1 VVTEPFSAQQY
12 DDRGTEAT
20 RRVLL
25 ELAHVLGTYLG
36 RLVVIGGIVPTLLLE
51 GADMPHVGT
60 LDIDLTL
67 DAEALREDDE
77 YARMIE
83 LLEASGYIR
92 NVGGA
97 VPILRPFQLQR
108 RVDLQDGGLEVN
120 VIIDLLMPR
129 GAQLTK
135 HRPPLI
141 NALRIQEID
150 GGRLALDQAV
160 WHQMRGRT
168 PEGWMDHAQLR
179 VVSLPAFLALKGNAL
194 QQRRKNKDAY
204 DVYYVIRNDPRGLD
218 VLAEACRPLLSDPLA
233 RVAFQQITDKF
244 ATAES
249 YGPGTVGTFLRDRLP
264 TGFTEAQVRT
274 DAFRQVSAWARNLGL
289 QPDENVQEAAE

>member
-1 VVTEPFSAQQY
+1 MTEPTSAQQY

-25 ELAHVLGTYLG
+25 DLAHVLSTYFD

-83 LLEASGYIR
+83 LLEASGYVR
-92 NVGGA
+92 SVA
-97 VPILRPFQLQR
+97 QAAPTLRPFQLLR
-108 RVDLQDGGLEVN
+108 RVDLQDGGLEVD

-129 GAQLTK
+129 GTQLTK

-141 NALRIQEID
+141 DALRVQEID
-150 GGRLALDQAV
+150 GGRLALDQTV
-160 WHQMRGRT
+160 RYQISGRT
-168 PEGWMDHAQLR
+168 PEGWTDSAHLR
-179 VVSLPAFLALKGNAL
+179 VISLPAFLALKGNAL
-194 QQRRKNKDAY
+194 KRRRKNKDAY

-218 VLAEACRPLLSDPLA
+218 VLAEACRALLPDPLA
-233 RVAFQQITDKF
+233 RDAFQQIADKF

-249 YGPGTVGTFLRDRLP
+249 YGPGTVGLFLQGRLP
-264 TGFTEAQVRT
+264 PGFTEAQVRI
-274 DAFRQVSAWARNLGL
+274 DAFRQVSTWARKLGL
-289 QPDENVQEAAE
+289 QPNDHGEETFG